1 MLDNRALIGISRPR
15 LLWCLA
21 DRVIFC
27 GLIRQMAQLAPGL
40 APLADSPIEHCFPRW
55 VRDGGPCLP
64 CDSLARQKTNT
75 GKMPTMIGWD
85 LEGSFLAAMA
95 GRNGSKLWRSESRK
109 PALNRL
115 PVRIRAWRRGY
126 RHVWRRVPLNCDAI
140 ESGLTEAVMQAPRAL
155 QRWMLAPPGDPPP
168 WRYQSFDH
176 PRPSLRATVPRCLE
190 CVRCDSPLLVYF
202 VSACAGGAGVI
213 FQVNSRFFKTPSS
226 RTAINE

>member
-1 MLDNRALIGISRPR
+1 MGFRLPGNGMLDNRALIGISRPR

-95 GRNGSKLWRSESRK
+95 GRNGSKLRRSKSRK

-115 PVRIRAWRRGY
+115 PV
-126 RHVWRRVPLNCDAI
+126 
-140 ESGLTEAVMQAPRAL
+140 SQAPSRVR
-155 QRWMLAPPGDPPP
+155 RWLLASPRDPPR
-168 WRYQSFDH
+168 WRTS
-176 PRPSLRATVPRCLE
+176 
-190 CVRCDSPLLVYF
+190 SPPDGMDDG
-202 VSACAGGAGVI
+202 SWCG
-213 FQVNSRFFKTPSS
+213 
-226 RTAINE
+226 